1 MSAWKDH
8 WPLARRWAFLKPR
21 LLRLRQKSHGFQVD
35 FCPLPDIVE
44 NEYGFWLGLV
54 VDPGLDLILATS
66 ILYEPPIVQDLA
78 KILTD
83 AMQCPLP
90 CGCFRPEI
98 VLFRDNP
105 EWDQLFPF
113 LGQVGI
119 EAVVTED
126 LLSWDAK
133 AGELIEWLKDR
144 WSTRPEVV
152 MKREDELTVSETLLE
167 LRILAHEFLFFE
179 QPKYE

>member
-1 MSAWKDH
+1 MSPWKDH
-8 WPLARRWAFLKPR
+8 WPLARRWAFLKSR
-21 LLRLRQKSHGFQVD
+21 LLRLQQKSHKFQID

-66 ILYEPPIVQDLA
+66 ILDEAPIVQDLA
-78 KILTD
+78 EILSG
-83 AMQCPLP
+83 AMQCPLS

-98 VLFRDNP
+98 ALLRDNP

-119 EAVVTED
+119 EVVVTED

-144 WSTRPEVV
+144 WLTRPDVV
-152 MKREDELTVSETLLE
+152 MKREDELTVSETLFE